1 MKNPEAC
8 DKKLNNNYISCYTKN
23 NIICSL
29 KYGELF
35 GGFMNYG
42 EIKYCDIANGP
53 GVRTSLFVSGCTH
66 HCKNC
71 FNAQTWDFN
80 FGAPFTEKEEDE
92 IVESLKPEYIT
103 GFTLLGGEPFEP
115 QNQKGVLPL
124 LKKIKTSFPHKTI
137 WIYTG
142 YLFDKEI
149 IGKMLDTVPE
159 TKEILS
165 LTDVI
170 VDGRFVEELKSLS
183 LKFKGSSNQRTIDVQ
198 ASLASGDVVIVEGY

>member
-1 MKNPEAC
+1 
-8 DKKLNNNYISCYTKN
+8 
-23 NIICSL
+23 
-29 KYGELF
+29 
-35 GGFMNYG
+35 MNYG
-42 EIKYCDIANGP
+42 EIKYYDIANGP

-80 FGAPFTEKEEDE
+80 FGAPFTEKEENE
-92 IVESLKPEYIT
+92 IVESLKPDYIT

-115 QNQKGVLPL
+115 QNQAGVLPL
-124 LKKIKTSFPHKTI
+124 LKKIKASYPDKTI

-198 ASLASGDVVIVEGY
+198 ASLASGDVIIVEGY